1 MASSK
6 ADVVAREDLELPDE
20 ALERLA
26 GSTEPFLI
34 GVRHHSPVLAA
45 AVPALLDGFRPDV
58 LLIELPEELG
68 EWLRWLGD
76 PATVAPVALGAAAD
90 DGLGGLAF
98 YPFADFSPELAAVRW
113 AVRNGVA
120 VAPCDLPLSDP
131 GWAAQG
137 GSDGGEPAVDTLA
150 ALLQAGQTG
159 RADDDMWDRLVE
171 ASAPGC
177 TPEQVRRAA
186 LAVGWAIRRDT
197 AARAGEGAVA
207 ADGGSGDENGGPRE
221 RNGGTGGVP
230 AVDLARERWMRSRI
244 AAASGQRVAVVV
256 GAFHAPALVGATAGG
271 GVAGGSAVAGDSP
284 VTARA
289 SGAVVTSLVPYEFG
303 LLDSRSG
310 YGSGIRDPG
319 WQQDVF
325 EASADPG
332 AIEQLAVSY
341 SVRVSVGLRELGH
354 PAGPAEAREAA
365 RLAIDLARL
374 RGLPAPG
381 RGELVEAIE
390 SVFSHGEVVGRGRA
404 VAEAM
409 QPVFV
414 GNRWG
419 RLAPGT
425 PESGLV
431 PAVLAELRKARLP
444 AEKAPAKTL
453 RLDPLRSVLDRR
465 REVLLRRLLACGIR
479 YGTLQES
486 GGIGETLTHVWDV
499 AWTSQVR
506 ATIAVAGMRGVTV
519 EQAASGTLGLARRAE
534 LAAGGPTPAEAVA
547 GLAVAAAC
555 GLPALTASR
564 ISDVGRVVATVGS
577 LRDIIAAIG
586 ETERIDR
593 GHVPGTPTPP
603 AGLPAL
609 VDTLDAA
616 AVREVDGLAGAQTV
630 DEARAL
636 VEVVQRAEGTGR
648 LLRLHEALRRL
659 SADGQPLIR
668 GAAGAVSVLCGL
680 EPAAVFGERLASWL
694 DAPGDDLVRML
705 SGALVAAGPL
715 LAAGGDAL
723 TPLLDRIETM
733 SDADFVRRLPAVRGG
748 FDALSPAARDRL
760 LATVRERGADLHEA
774 DLDREPP
781 VAAVGYDLAGRAAVA
796 GLFPTDVTRA
806 PTAAQVAPTGVTPD
820 FDRRQA
826 RPDDGAQLAA
836 ADRWRLVLG
845 RQRGAMQSDAGGRL
859 ARTLDEL
866 YGAGRG
872 EGSRTIDGS
881 GGGRE
886 ARYPDVRH
894 WRDELDELYGADVCQ
909 EVLGR
914 AAAGGRLDAVL
925 ELDTERARPS
935 VDLLHT
941 VLSLAGA
948 LPEKE
953 LERLRPLANRVTKEL
968 AERLATQMRPALNGL
983 SVPRPT
989 RRRGGRLDLPGT
1001 LRANLATARR
1011 DENGRVLVVPERPV
1025 FRSRARRTMDWRVIV
1040 LVDVSGSM
1048 EPSTVWAALTGSVL
1062 AAVPALTT
1070 HFVTFSTEIVDL
1082 SDHLTDP
1089 LALLL
1094 EVRVGGGTH
1103 IAAALRHA
1111 RTLMTVPNRTMV
1123 VVVSDFE
1130 EGFPVGNLL
1139 AETRALVETGARVIG
1154 CASLDDQA
1162 RPRYAVGV
1170 AEQLTAAGMPVAALS
1185 PVRLARW
1192 VAAQVSS

>member
-6 ADVVAREDLELPDE
+6 ADLELPDE

-26 GSTEPFLI
+26 GSTAPFLI

-45 AVPALLDGFRPDV
+45 AVPALLDGFAPDL

-90 DGLGGLAF
+90 DGRGGLAF

-113 AVRNGVA
+113 AVRNGVE
-120 VAPCDLPLSDP
+120 VATCDLPLSDP
-131 GWAAQG
+131 GWAEAGTSDAG
-137 GSDGGEPAVDTLA
+137 GTDTLA
-150 ALLQAGQTG
+150 ARLRAGQTG

-171 ASAPGC
+171 AAAPGC

-186 LAVGWAIRRDT
+186 LAVGWAIRRDAT
-197 AARAGEGAVA
+197 GDGDD
-207 ADGGSGDENGGPRE
+207 ADGGDIRDGGRGGGGGDARGG
-221 RNGGTGGVP
+221 GASGGVP
-230 AVDLARERWMRSRI
+230 PMDAARERWMRGRV
-244 AAASGQRVAVVV
+244 AAAGDRRVAMVV
-256 GAFHAPALVGATAGG
+256 GAFHAPALLASEAGPTRAEATA
-271 GVAGGSAVAGDSP
+271 SS
-284 VTARA
+284 T
-289 SGAVVTSLVPYEFG
+289 VTSLVPYEFG

-325 EASADPG
+325 ECG
-332 AIEQLAVSY
+332 AEPAALEGMAVRY
-341 SVRVSVGLRELGH
+341 AVRVSVGLRAAGH

-390 SVFSHGEVVGRGRA
+390 TVFAQGEVLGRGRA

-409 QPVFV
+409 QEVFV
-414 GNRWG
+414 GSRYG

-444 AEKAPAKTL
+444 AENGAARSL
-453 RLDPLRSVLDRR
+453 RLDPLRSTLDRR
-465 REVLLRRLLACGIR
+465 REVLLRRLAVCGVR
-479 YGTLQES
+479 YGVLQES
-486 GGIGETLTHVWDV
+486 GGIGETLTNVWDV
-499 AWTSQVR
+499 AWTAQVR
-506 ATIAVAGMRGVTV
+506 ATIAVAGMRGVTLP
-519 EQAASGTLGLARRAE
+519 QAAEGSLSLARRAE
-534 LAAGGPTPAEAVA
+534 VDAGGPTPSEAVA
-547 GLAVAAAC
+547 GLVLAAAC
-555 GLPALTASR
+555 GLPAMTATR
-564 ISDVGRVVATVGS
+564 IDDVGRVVATVGT
-577 LRDIIAAIG
+577 LRDIITAIA

-593 GHVPGTPTPP
+593 GHVPGTPEPP

-609 VDTLDAA
+609 VETLDAA

-648 LLRLHEALRRL
+648 LMRLHASLRRL
-659 SADGQPLIR
+659 SADGEPLIR

-694 DAPGDDLVRML
+694 DAPGDDVVRLL

-715 LAAGGDAL
+715 LATGGDAL
-723 TPLLDRIETM
+723 TPLLDRVESM
-733 SDADFVRRLPAVRGG
+733 PDADFVRRLPGVRGG

-760 LATVRERGADLHEA
+760 LATVRDRGTDISEA
-774 DLDREPP
+774 DLATDPP
-781 VAAVGYDLAGRAAVA
+781 IAAVGYDLAGRAAVSE
-796 GLFPTDVTRA
+796 LFPGSIVDAGRD
-806 PTAAQVAPTGVTPD
+806 AQRVIDEGGRQP
-820 FDRRQA
+820 RQA
-826 RPDDGAQLAA
+826 DGAQLTT

-845 RQRGAMQSDAGGRL
+845 RQRNAMQSAASGRL

-866 YGAGRG
+866 YGGGHG

-881 GGGRE
+881 GGGGGRE

-909 EVLGR
+909 EVLGW
-914 AAAGGRLDAVL
+914 AAANGRLDAVL
-925 ELDTERARPS
+925 ELDTEKARPS

-953 LERLRPLANRVTKEL
+953 LERLRPLANRVTREL

-983 SVPRPT
+983 TVPRPT

-1011 DENGRVLVVPERPV
+1011 DDDGRVLVIPERPV
-1025 FRSRARRTMDWRVIV
+1025 FRSKARRSMDWRVIV

-1123 VVVSDFE
+1123 IVVSDFE
-1130 EGFPVGNLL
+1130 EGFPVSDLL
-1139 AETRALVETGARVIG
+1139 AETRALVETGCRPIG

-1162 RPRYAVGV
+1162 RPRYAVGI
-1170 AEQLTAAGMPVAALS
+1170 AEQLAAAGMPVAALS
-1185 PVRLARW
+1185 PLRLARW
-1192 VAAQVSS
+1192 VAEQVSA